1 MLYITKLRSLRS
13 IPNQRRPTAEGATL
27 YPSLAPLRGTGTAT
41 FSENA
46 MARRTKQAMAGSDHS
61 ARLAALLDKLVA
73 IDLDL
78 KPIRRGSDEGPL
90 IMAADAI
97 AEACDILRSAIEDLR
112 NIIHEVDGLTHLP
125 GHASPR
131 ARRKSP

>member
-1 MLYITKLRSLRS
+1 
-13 IPNQRRPTAEGATL
+13 
-27 YPSLAPLRGTGTAT
+27 
-41 FSENA
+41 
-46 MARRTKQAMAGSDHS
+46 MARRTKQATAGSDHS
-61 ARLAALLDKLVA
+61 ARLAILLDKLVA

-125 GHASPR
+125 RHASPR